1 MRKAV
6 YIDTFSYTTTHEMFN
21 ASLLS
26 MCSIVFDNVTYLAG
40 KDSSNNVTRI
50 AEKHLRN
57 NVDRRYC
64 FVWKGNGRWNFL
76 MRFVTGALQ
85 NFRFLLVSSKDV
97 TLIFNYNNLF
107 ALRLLNWL
115 NKYARRDVLVF
126 CHGELEALSSD
137 INKAVY

>member
-57 NVDRRYC
+57 KC
-64 FVWKGNGRWNFL
+64 S
-76 MRFVTGALQ
+76 TGDT
-85 NFRFLLVSSKDV
+85 VSFGKETADGIS
-97 TLIFNYNNLF
+97 
-107 ALRLLNWL
+107 
-115 NKYARRDVLVF
+115 
-126 CHGELEALSSD
+126 
-137 INKAVY
+137 